1 MLSYENLVK
10 ILKIQNILTIILSVI
25 LVTTTSIYQW
35 HIVANSRIIQELVTI
50 FNLSQ
55 NINNITLV
63 IIIYSIINTILAI
76 FGFVN
81 VKWLN
86 KKVFIVNLICLILV
100 ILANFTFV
108 ILYLVLIPNYEKQI
122 RNGQLIRI
130 KQPNPNPLW
139 NIFSASFISN
149 LHGVHNHCTYLI
161 DVYLQFDCCSRLE
174 PGDLNEW
181 VKLECCIKPNP
192 KNSCITML
200 IKELSFYFNRL
211 VVIPGSMIFLNYCL
225 NLVFLIIFLI
235 KFNFEF

>member
-1 MLSYENLVK
+1 MISYEHLVK
-10 ILKIQNILTIILSVI
+10 IIKIQNILTVILSVI
-25 LVTTTSIYQW
+25 LLTTTSIYQW
-35 HIVANSRIIQELVTI
+35 HVVPNSRIIQELITI

-55 NINNITLV
+55 NINNITMV
-63 IIIYSIINTILAI
+63 IIIYSIVSII
-76 FGFVN
+76 FATVGFVN

-86 KKVFIVNLICLILV
+86 KKLFIINLILLSLL

-108 ILYLVLIPNYEKQI
+108 ILYLVLVPDYEKQI

-130 KQPNPNPLW
+130 RPPNPLW

-174 PGDLNEW
+174 PGDLTEW
-181 VKLECCIKPNP
+181 VKLECCVKPNP

-211 VVIPGSMIFLNYCL
+211 IGIPGSMIFINYCL
-225 NLVFLIIFLI
+225 NLVFLIVFLI